1 MQDSGNSTLG
11 SVRVPLAVTSQN
23 RGMEEEEEEEEGRE
37 TEKEKEK

>member
-23 RGMEEEEEEEEGRE
+23 RGMEGEEEEEGRE